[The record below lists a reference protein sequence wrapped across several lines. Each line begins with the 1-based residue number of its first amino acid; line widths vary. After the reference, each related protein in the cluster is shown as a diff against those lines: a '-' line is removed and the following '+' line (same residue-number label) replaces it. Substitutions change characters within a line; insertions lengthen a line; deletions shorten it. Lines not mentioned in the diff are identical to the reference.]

1 MGNKSRRPPPAR
13 IRKFR
18 LVPLPPLSLPLEE
31 FEQGL
36 FSLGVF
42 GADAAVGSQWRGDQ
56 APAHH
61 PIRNHEDR
69 SNRDDPPIAS
79 SVNILGLVIKGF
91 FHNPLPRHLL
101 EKGPRAMLQH
111 EPIPPLPI
119 LTLKHAH

>member
-1 MGNKSRRPPPAR
+1 MVH
-13 IRKFR
+13 
-18 LVPLPPLSLPLEE
+18 LPLLSLPLEE

-91 FHNPLPRHLL
+91 FHHPLPRHLV
-101 EKGPRAMLQH
+101 EKGPPRMLQN
-111 EPIPPLPI
+111 ESIPALRIPPL
-119 LTLKHAH
+119 KRAHHHTPAHNRTTPTRP